1 MTTVDAPVSHLRENP
16 YEIAKSQLR
25 KVADT
30 FAIDPNLV
38 NVLQE
43 CKKALVVSVP
53 VSMDDRSTQVFQGY
67 RVTHN
72 VARGPSKGGI
82 RYHPD
87 VTLDEVKALAMWMT
101 WKCALSGIPFGGAK
115 GGVVC
120 NPKTM
125 TEGELQRMTRRFT
138 SEIINEIGPEKDIPA
153 PDVGTDG
160 RVMAWIFD
168 TYSMNKG
175 HSVLGVVTGKPLT
188 IGGSLGREEATAR
201 GALYCVREAVR
212 KRQMSLQGTTVAVQG
227 FGNVGSYLAK
237 FLAEDGAT
245 VIAVSDSTSG
255 LYNPNG
261 IDVQAAIAHKRETG
275 SLAGFRG
282 AEPISNEE
290 LLLLECDVLAPCA
303 LEQVITAENADK
315 VRAKII
321 VEGANGP
328 VTPAADDILE
338 EKGVLVLPDILANA
352 GGVVVSYFEWVQGL
366 QEYFWKEAE
375 VNRPRRPA
383 CRRSHRNPRHLSLIR
398 RGNPW
403 FPRAPPPHPA
413 SRLISALRRD
423 GVTPPLRNAIRLRS
437 AGDGRREPDKGRPLP
452 RKSLPPLRARTG
464 DRCRDSAAD
473 SVRAPGGRDRRR
485 SRTGGALPGV
495 ASGARDQWRAGLRLL
510 RGSRCLSPQTR
521 RTKLTYARPWRRVI
535 QRVRVVTNSR
545 IQEHGGCV

>member
-1 MTTVDAPVSHLRENP
+1 MATAAPESHLRENP
-16 YEIAKSQLR
+16 FRIAQQQLENVARTFGIDDPLVEVLSQ
-25 KVADT
+25 
-30 FAIDPNLV
+30 
-38 NVLQE
+38 
-43 CKKALVVSVP
+43 CKKAVEVSIP
-53 VSMDDRSTQVFQGY
+53 TSMDDGSVRAFTGY

-72 VARGPSKGGI
+72 VSRGPSKGGI

-87 VTLDEVKALAMWMT
+87 VTLDEVKSLAMWMT

-115 GGVVC
+115 GGVIC

-125 TEGELQRMTRRFT
+125 SEGELQRMTRRFT

-212 KRQMSLQGTTVAVQG
+212 KQQLSLQGTTVAVQG
-227 FGNVGSYLAK
+227 FGNVGSFLAK

-255 LYNPNG
+255 LTNPNG

-275 SLAGFRG
+275 SLGGFKG
-282 AEPISNEE
+282 ADEISNEE

-303 LEQVITAENADK
+303 LEQVITGDNAAQVK
-315 VRAKII
+315 AKII

-328 VTPAADDILE
+328 ITPTADEILE
-338 EKGVLVLPDILANA
+338 DKGVLVLPDILANA

-375 VNRPRRPA
+375 VNA
-383 CRRSHRNPRHLSLIR
+383 KLNDIIT
-398 RGNPW
+398 
-403 FPRAPPPHPA
+403 RAFNETWSTMESRDVSMRMA
-413 SRLISALRRD
+413 SY
-423 GVTPPLRNAIRLRS
+423 
-437 AGDGRREPDKGRPLP
+437 
-452 RKSLPPLRARTG
+452 
-464 DRCRDSAAD
+464 
-473 SVRAPGGRDRRR
+473 
-485 SRTGGALPGV
+485 
-495 ASGARDQWRAGLRLL
+495 GL
-510 RGSRCLSPQTR
+510 
-521 RTKLTYARPWRRVI
+521 AV
-535 QRVRVVTNSR
+535 QRVAEATVTR
-545 IQEHGGCV
+545 GIYP